1 MLTVKQIIPDR
12 DPSLLEAASA
22 YQALTAV
29 LVHITS
35 EAMSMP
41 PLSEKHKILFDI
53 ASDISI
59 ARFQCKW
66 LCEELAEEQRRE
78 HEEQNR
84 LEEY

>member
-29 LVHITS
+29 LDHVMR
-35 EAMSMP
+35 EAMAMP

-53 ASDISI
+53 ASDIST
-59 ARFQCKW
+59 ARFEVNW
-66 LCEELAEEQRRE
+66 LVEELMEEQRRE
-78 HEEQNR
+78 MEDKE
-84 LEEY
+84 